1 MGKFIK
7 NVAFYLLIIFIAIS
21 AIDYFSQPKAAKQEM
36 NYTDF
41 LAEVDKGDVSKVVLV
56 ENTIKGT

>member
-41 LAEVDKGDVSKVVLV
+41 LAEVDKGDVSKVV
-56 ENTIKGT
+56 